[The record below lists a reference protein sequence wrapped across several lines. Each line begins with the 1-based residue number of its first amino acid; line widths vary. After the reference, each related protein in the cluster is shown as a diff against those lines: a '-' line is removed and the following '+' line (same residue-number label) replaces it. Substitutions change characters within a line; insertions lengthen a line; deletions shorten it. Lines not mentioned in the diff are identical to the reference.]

1 LIKVVW
7 IDINDIDVL
16 PNIHDI
22 DFNLPEEYIDRASKY
37 VKEKDGFF
45 SLMGK
50 QLIAHS
56 YRLMY
61 QQEIDWKKIDY
72 PESSAKP
79 KYDGDFHFN
88 ISHSG
93 NILACASSSIELGL
107 DIQQMGSLEGLDIK
121 SVLTENE
128 CMKVQKS
135 ENKLLSFWEYW
146 VIKEATLKL
155 TGEGLFGDF
164 QGFKSISFDS
174 KKNVCLTYKET
185 IVYADKIIFPD
196 NLDVLGYIATDKRKV
211 FLDTQKLKL
220 NERGVLH

>member
-1 LIKVVW
+1 MSQPDIEIEVFTDFVWPWCYLSTVSIDKLITEQ
-7 IDINDIDVL
+7 N
-16 PNIHDI
+16 
-22 DFNLPEEYIDRASKY
+22 
-37 VKEKDGFF
+37 VKIKWAYFPLHPDTPLEG
-45 SLMGK
+45 
-50 QLIAHS
+50 
-56 YRLMY
+56 RLLTDLFRGREA
-61 QQEIDWKKIDY
+61 Q
-72 PESSAKP
+72 
-79 KYDGDFHFN
+79 
-88 ISHSG
+88 
-93 NILACASSSIELGL
+93 
-107 DIQQMGSLEGLDIK
+107 LEGLDIK

-211 FLDTQKLKL
+211 FLATQKLKL